1 MAADIHMEDFN
12 SYEEQTAETHTCLMS
27 VMRMKFKVD
36 EAAME
41 IDEEIVEDV
50 EIDERNKE
58 QNEVENLLK
67 VAISDFI
74 KLIVDMVPVKVAS
87 SKKVITTST
96 TYWFRKIWNENQ
108 ESPKKK
114 RDPAKGEVLKD
125 ERPLPIIKLADDFA
139 DKGKANRRISS
150 YFY

>member
-67 VAISDFI
+67 VASNFI
-74 KLIVDMVPVKVAS
+74 K
-87 SKKVITTST
+87 TT
-96 TYWFRKIWNENQ
+96 E
-108 ESPKKK
+108 K
-114 RDPAKGEVLKD
+114 RPPHATDHALT
-125 ERPLPIIKLADDFA
+125 L
-139 DKGKANRRISS
+139 
-150 YFY
+150 